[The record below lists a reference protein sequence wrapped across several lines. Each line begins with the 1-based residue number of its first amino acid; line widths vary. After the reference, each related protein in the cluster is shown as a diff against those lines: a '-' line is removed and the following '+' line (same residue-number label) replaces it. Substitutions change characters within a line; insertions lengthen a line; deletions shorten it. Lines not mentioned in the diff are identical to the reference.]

1 MKNLKKYNY
10 TANVVGNLPDTS
22 GLDPDK
28 VKETFGNVTGGS
40 SSSSSSSSSKAPWWG
55 IVDSLANT
63 VTGLFDNIVK
73 PIMGITDTKNS
84 GQVGMEFEEKDNTL
98 TYVIVGG
105 IIIVAIVL
113 IMKYAK
119 K

>member
-40 SSSSSSSSSKAPWWG
+40 SSSSSKTPWWG

>member
-1 MKNLKKYNY
+1 MKNLKKYKY
-10 TANVVGNLPDTS
+10 TANVVGDLPDTS
-22 GLDPDK
+22 ELDGD
-28 VKETFGNVTGGS
+28 VTGGS
-40 SSSSSSSSSKAPWWG
+40 SSSSSSSKTPWWNV
-55 IVDSLANT
+55 VDSIANT

-73 PIMGITDTKNS
+73 PLIGITDTKNS
-84 GQVGMEFEEKDNTL
+84 GQVGMEFEEKKDNTL

-105 IIIVAIVL
+105 VAIVAIVL